1 MTIEHIYREEWGRVL
16 ATLIR
21 YVGDFDLAEDAVQE
35 AFAVAVER
43 WPHEGMPANARA
55 WLISTAR
62 HKAIDHLRRHHR
74 FADKLQELERLMPGE
89 ENFTESEHSSQT
101 IPDDRLRLIFTCCHP
116 ALAVEAQIALTLRTL
131 CGFSTEEIARAFL
144 VPVSTMAQRLVRA
157 KQKIRAARIPYAI
170 PGTEQLPD
178 RLETVLRVVY
188 LVFTEGY
195 AASTGDT
202 LVRRDL
208 CAEAI
213 RLIRLLCTLMPKC
226 MEAQA
231 LLALMLLHDSR
242 RDARVDAEGNL
253 ILLED
258 QERRLWNAVQI
269 REGIAL
275 VETVLRSER
284 PGFYAIQAA
293 IVAVHA
299 QAQRAEETDWSQIVQ
314 LYDLLLRLHPSPVI
328 ELNRAVAIAM
338 TEGPDRGLC
347 LIDELA
353 ARDELT
359 NYHLFPAA
367 RADLLRRLGRWA
379 EAAQAYRQA
388 LSFVVNEPERRFLE
402 RQLKEAEARLASA
415 S

>member
-1 MTIEHIYREEWGRVL
+1 
-16 ATLIR
+16 
-21 YVGDFDLAEDAVQE
+21 
-35 AFAVAVER
+35 
-43 WPHEGMPANARA
+43 
-55 WLISTAR
+55 
-62 HKAIDHLRRHHR
+62 LRRHRR
-74 FADKLQELERLMPGE
+74 FANKLQELEKLAPGE
-89 ENFTESEHSSQT
+89 ENFTENEHSSQT
-101 IPDDRLRLIFTCCHP
+101 IPDDRLQLIFTCCHP
-116 ALAVEAQIALTLRTL
+116 ALAAEAQIALTLRTL
-131 CGFSTEEIARAFL
+131 CGLSTEEIARAFL

-157 KQKIRAARIPYAI
+157 KQKIRAARIPYAL

-178 RLETVLRVVY
+178 RLEAVLRVVY

-195 AASTGDT
+195 AATVGDT

-208 CAEAI
+208 CVEAI
-213 RLIRLLCTLMPKC
+213 RLSRLLYTLMPKC
-226 MEAQA
+226 TEVQA

-258 QERRLWNAVQI
+258 RDRRLWNDAQI
-269 REGIAL
+269 REGVAL
-275 VETVLRSER
+275 VETVLRGEGL
-284 PGFYAIQAA
+284 GFYAIQAA
-293 IVAVHA
+293 IAAVHA
-299 QAQRAEETDWSQIVQ
+299 QASRAEETDWSQIVH

-338 TEGPDRGLC
+338 IEGPDRGLR

-353 ARDELT
+353 ARDELA

-379 EAAQAYRQA
+379 EAAQAYREA
-388 LSFVVNEPERRFLE
+388 LSFVVNDPERRFLE
-402 RQLKEAEARLASA
+402 RRLKEADARLASA